1 MLSRNNTVAASC
13 LAVVVGMVGLSYA
26 AVPLYD
32 LFCRVTGY
40 GGTPQRADAAP
51 GAVSDRVI
59 TVRFDTNIDRALPWT
74 FQPEQ
79 RSVQVKVGENRLV
92 FFRAVNNSD
101 RSIVGHATFNVVPDR
116 AGRYFSKIQCFCF
129 TEQRLDPGQ
138 SVEMPV
144 SFFIAPEIL
153 TDRDGDSIQRDHPL
167 LHVLSRG
174 QSEGGRQDDARPRAR
189 FRCPRFASENAP
201 IQEYRALSQLEEK

>member
-1 MLSRNNTVAASC
+1 MKSLSRNNAVFGLC
-13 LAVVVGMVGLSYA
+13 LALVVGMVGLSYA

-32 LFCRVTGY
+32 LFCRATGY

-51 GAVSDRVI
+51 TTISDRVV
-59 TVRFDTNIDRALPWT
+59 TVRFDTNTDPALPWS

-79 RSVQVKVGENRLV
+79 RAVKVKVGENRLV

-153 TDRDGDSIQRDHPL
+153 TDRDGDHIHEIT
-167 LHVLSRG
+167 LSYTFYPATN
-174 QSEGGRQDDARPRAR
+174 QKAVEKTTSAAR
-189 FRCPRFASENAP
+189 S
-201 IQEYRALSQLEEK
+201 KG

>member
-1 MLSRNNTVAASC
+1 VKIVSRNNAVVASC
-13 LAVVVGMVGLSYA
+13 LAVVVGMAGLSYA

-51 GAVSDRVI
+51 GAAGDRLI
-59 TVRFDTNIDRALPWT
+59 TVRFDTNIDRELPWS

-79 RSVQVKVGENRLV
+79 RAVQVKAGENRLV

-101 RSIVGHATFNVVPDR
+101 RAIVGHATFNVVPDR

-144 SFFIAPEIL
+144 SFFVAPEIL
-153 TDRDGDSIQRDHPL
+153 TDREGANIHEIT
-167 LHVLSRG
+167 LSYTFYPAANQKADEKTTSAPRSA
-174 QSEGGRQDDARPRAR
+174 QSG
-189 FRCPRFASENAP
+189 
-201 IQEYRALSQLEEK
+201 

>member
-1 MLSRNNTVAASC
+1 MRMLSRNNAVFGSC
-13 LAVVVGMVGLSYA
+13 FAVVIGMVGLSYA

-32 LFCRVTGY
+32 LFCRATGY

-51 GAVSDRVI
+51 STMSDRVV
-59 TVRFDTNIDRALPWT
+59 TVRFDTNTDRALPWS

-79 RSVQVKVGENRLV
+79 RAVQVKIGENRLV

-101 RSIVGHATFNVVPDR
+101 KSIVGHATFNVVPDR

-129 TEQRLDPGQ
+129 TEQRLEAGQ

-144 SFFIAPEIL
+144 SFFIDPAIL
-153 TDRDGDSIQRDHPL
+153 TDRDG
-167 LHVLSRG
+167 
-174 QSEGGRQDDARPRAR
+174 
-189 FRCPRFASENAP
+189 
-201 IQEYRALSQLEEK
+201 

>member
-1 MLSRNNTVAASC
+1 MKLSRNNAVFVSC
-13 LAVVVGMVGLSYA
+13 LAVVIGMVGLSYA

-32 LFCRVTGY
+32 LFCRMTGY
-40 GGTPQRADAAP
+40 GGTPQRAEAAP

-59 TVRFDTNIDRALPWT
+59 TVRFDTNIDRALPWS

-79 RSVQVKVGENRLV
+79 RAVQVRVGENRLV

-129 TEQRLDPGQ
+129 TEQRLGPGQ
-138 SVEMPV
+138 AVDMPV

-153 TDRDGDSIQRDHPL
+153 TDRDGDSIHEITLSYTFYPAANQKADEKPTAARSAQR
-167 LHVLSRG
+167 G
-174 QSEGGRQDDARPRAR
+174 
-189 FRCPRFASENAP
+189 
-201 IQEYRALSQLEEK
+201 

>member
-1 MLSRNNTVAASC
+1 MKMLSRNNRVAASC
-13 LAVVVGMVGLSYA
+13 LAVVIGMTGLAYA

-40 GGTPQRADAAP
+40 GGTPQRAEAAP

-59 TVRFDTNIDRALPWT
+59 TVRFDTNIDRELPWS

-92 FFRAVNNSD
+92 FFRAVNNSN
-101 RSIVGHATFNVVPDR
+101 RPIVGHATFNVVPDR

-153 TDRDGDSIQRDHPL
+153 DNRDGDNIHEIT
-167 LHVLSRG
+167 LSYTFYPAANRKAVETTPAARSA
-174 QSEGGRQDDARPRAR
+174 QSG
-189 FRCPRFASENAP
+189 
-201 IQEYRALSQLEEK
+201 

>member
-1 MLSRNNTVAASC
+1 MKVLSRNNAVFGLC
-13 LAVVVGMVGLSYA
+13 LALVVGMVGLSYA

-32 LFCRVTGY
+32 LFCRATGY

-51 GAVSDRVI
+51 TTMSDRIV
-59 TVRFDTNIDRALPWT
+59 TVRFDTNTDPALPWS

-79 RSVQVKVGENRLV
+79 RAVKVKVGENRLV

-153 TDRDGDSIQRDHPL
+153 TDRDGDHIHEIT
-167 LHVLSRG
+167 LSYTFYPATN
-174 QSEGGRQDDARPRAR
+174 QKAVEKTTSAAR
-189 FRCPRFASENAP
+189 S
-201 IQEYRALSQLEEK
+201 KG